1 LGGFLN
7 KFFKENAMPSL
18 KEKIALV
25 TGGSRNV
32 GKGIALGL
40 GEAGATVYI
49 TGRTIT
55 DKVATEVS
63 ALGGQ
68 GIAIQCDHQ
77 HDDEVKAVFEQ
88 IKQREGQLNIL
99 VNNAWGGY
107 KRLRSRKAYPGYKWK
122 DPFWQQP
129 LDLWDEMYAVGVRSN
144 YVAGVFAALM
154 MLEQGSGLIVNISF
168 YSGRKYYGNVPYGVS
183 KAAVDRLAQDMAE
196 ELKPYDVASV
206 SLYPGHVID
215 RKKTPNPKRESAQ
228 FIGRAVAALAA
239 DPEVMKKSGQ
249 ILVAAELA
257 KEYGFTDID
266 GTQPEPYDT
275 L

>member
-1 LGGFLN
+1 
-7 KFFKENAMPSL
+7 MDSL
-18 KEKIALV
+18 KGTIALV

-32 GKGIALGL
+32 GRGIALGL

-55 DKVATEVS
+55 DNIAKQVS
-63 ALGGQ
+63 DMGGQ
-68 GIAIQCDHQ
+68 GIAVRCDHQ
-77 HDDEVKAVFEQ
+77 NDDEVKTVFEQ
-88 IKQREGQLNIL
+88 IRQNEGRLDIL

-107 KRLRSRKAYPGYKWK
+107 NRLRNRKAHKGYKWK

-129 LDLWDEMYAVGVRSN
+129 LEIWDEMQTVGVRSN
-144 YVAGVFAALM
+144 YVASVFAASM
-154 MLEQGSGLIVNISF
+154 MLKQRSGLIVSISF

-183 KAAVDRLAQDMAE
+183 KAAVDRLALDMAE
-196 ELKPYDVASV
+196 ELKPHDVASV

-215 RKKTPNPKRESAQ
+215 RKKSANPKRETPQ
-228 FIGRAVAALAA
+228 FVGRAVAALAS
-239 DPEVMKKSGQ
+239 DPAIMKKSGQ

-266 GTQPEPYDT
+266 GTQPKPYDT